1 MPDTAIDPRHEKRIH
16 RMQQLFA
23 FAVGSDRAIS
33 DKKLIADFLLQR
45 EIIDQRIALSAPEW
59 PLTQMNQVDLAI
71 LRTVLLEHAVQ
82 KTPIKVL
89 IDEAIELAKEFG
101 TESSPKFVNGVLGKV
116 LIDS

>member
-1 MPDTAIDPRHEKRIH
+1 MPDPSVDPRHEKRIH

-23 FAVGSDRAIS
+23 YAVGSDRATS
-33 DKKLIADFLLQR
+33 DKQLIADFLSAR
-45 EIIDQRIALSAPEW
+45 EDIDRQISQSAPEW

-71 LRTVLLEHAVQ
+71 LRTVLLEHALH

-101 TESSPKFVNGVLGKV
+101 TDSSPKFVNGVLGKV